1 MRSRW
6 ILNLVLI
13 LVLSALGWVI
23 RHDLAVTRAP
33 ATLAGSGAPEPH
45 LIEIAREG
53 EPTIALERLATG
65 WRMRSPWDVDADPE
79 RVAALLAIRDVPLL
93 RSVPAQAAALDE
105 LGLDP
110 VKLRLRLDTT
120 DIAMG
125 GLDPIEQWRYVA
137 SDDLLHLI
145 PDRFQH
151 LLIAPPIDYVAR
163 MPLPRDLGPV
173 FATRDTVPLSGET
186 LDRLR
191 GLVAERLEPLIGEPT
206 GALLEVSASD
216 GTRVRYRVSEDGRRW
231 TRPDLRLTY
240 VLGEAAE
247 LIEDPS
253 VVDPRPPVSVAVP
266 FADPDIGSNVDT
278 DEAPI
283 DTAWPES
290 ASRPGS
296 DVFAPDP
303 APLTHGD
310 PEWRESP
317 GTLDSLMDPDA
328 PLSGELPLGAPPEVR
343 LRPHEVLR
351 EEVLTR
357 DGVGQ
362 DGSGVEEW
370 RELPEGFGL
379 DPFAP
384 DPADADPAAPDPDPP
399 SGQP

>member
-1 MRSRW
+1 MSSRW
-6 ILNLVLI
+6 ILNLALI
-13 LVLSALGWVI
+13 LALSVLGWAI
-23 RHDLAVTRAP
+23 RHELAVTRAS
-33 ATLAGSGAPEPH
+33 ATLASSGAPVPY
-45 LIEIAREG
+45 LIEIVREG
-53 EPTIALERLATG
+53 EPTIALERLASG

-79 RVAALLAIRDVPLL
+79 RVDALLAIRDAPLL
-93 RSVPAQAAALDE
+93 RSVPAQTAALDE

-110 VKLRLRLDTT
+110 VKLRLRLDTA

-125 GLDPIEQWRYVA
+125 RLDPIEQWRYVA
-137 SDDLLHLI
+137 SDDLVHLI

-173 FATRDTVPLSGET
+173 FATHDSVPLSGET
-186 LDRLR
+186 LARLT
-191 GLVAERLEPLIGEPT
+191 GLVAERIEPLIGEPT
-206 GALLEVSASD
+206 GTLLELSASD

-240 VLGEAAE
+240 VLGEPPE

-253 VVDPRPPVSVAVP
+253 AIDPTPPVSVAVP
-266 FADPDIGSNVDT
+266 FTDPDVPPD
-278 DEAPI
+278 APPI
-283 DTAWPES
+283 DAAWPES
-290 ASRPGS
+290 ASSPGS
-296 DVFAPDP
+296 DVFAP
-303 APLTHGD
+303 D

-328 PLSGELPLGAPPEVR
+328 PLSGELPLGSPPEVR
-343 LRPHEVLR
+343 LRPHDVIR

-357 DGVGQ
+357 DGFEQEGF
-362 DGSGVEEW
+362 GIEEG

-384 DPADADPAAPDPDPP
+384 DPADAGLAPADPDP
-399 SGQP
+399 SRSQP

>member
-13 LVLSALGWVI
+13 LVLSALGWAI
-23 RHDLAVTRAP
+23 RHELAVTQAP

-53 EPTIALERLATG
+53 EPTIALERLASG

-79 RVAALLAIRDVPLL
+79 RVAALLAIRDAPLL
-93 RSVPAQAAALDE
+93 RSVPAQAVAPGE

-137 SDDLLHLI
+137 SDDLVHLI
-145 PDRFQH
+145 PDRFQY

-163 MPLPRDLGPV
+163 MPLSRDLGPV
-173 FATRDTVPLSGET
+173 FATHDSVPLSGET
-186 LDRLR
+186 LARLTR
-191 GLVAERLEPLIGEPT
+191 LVAERIEPLIGEPT
-206 GALLEVSASD
+206 GTLLELSESD

-240 VLGEAAE
+240 VLGEPPE

-253 VVDPRPPVSVAVP
+253 AIDPTPPVSVAAPVSEQG
-266 FADPDIGSNVDT
+266 AVTT
-278 DEAPI
+278 DS
-283 DTAWPES
+283 AWPES
-290 ASRPGS
+290 ASVPEA
-296 DVFAPDP
+296 DVFAP
-303 APLTHGD
+303 D

-328 PLSGELPLGAPPEVR
+328 PLSGELPLGSPPEVR
-343 LRPHEVLR
+343 LRPHDVLR

-357 DGVGQ
+357 DGVEQEGF
-362 DGSGVEEW
+362 GVEAG
-370 RELPEGFGL
+370 RDLPEGFGL

-384 DPADADPAAPDPDPP
+384 DPADADSAPADPDPP
-399 SGQP
+399 RDQP

>member
-13 LVLSALGWVI
+13 LVLSALGWAI
-23 RHDLAVTRAP
+23 RHELAVTQAP
-33 ATLAGSGAPEPH
+33 ATLAGAGAPDPH

-53 EPTIALERLATG
+53 EPTIALERLASG
-65 WRMRSPWDVDADPE
+65 WRMRSPWDVDVDPD
-79 RVAALLAIRDVPLL
+79 RVAALLAIRDAPLL
-93 RSVPAQAAALDE
+93 RSVPAQAAALGE

-120 DIAMG
+120 DIATG

-137 SDDLLHLI
+137 SDDLVHLI

-173 FATRDTVPLSGET
+173 FATHDRVPLSVET
-186 LDRLR
+186 LARLT
-191 GLVAERLEPLIGEPT
+191 GLVAERIEPLIGEPNGT
-206 GALLEVSASD
+206 LLELSASD

-240 VLGEAAE
+240 VLGEPPE
-247 LIEDPS
+247 LIEDPGAIDPTPSLS
-253 VVDPRPPVSVAVP
+253 VSAPVSEQDAVT
-266 FADPDIGSNVDT
+266 T
-278 DEAPI
+278 DS
-283 DTAWPES
+283 AWPES
-290 ASRPGS
+290 PSSPEA
-296 DVFAPDP
+296 DVFAP
-303 APLTHGD
+303 D

-328 PLSGELPLGAPPEVR
+328 PLSGELPLGSPPEVR
-343 LRPHEVLR
+343 LRPHDVLR

-357 DGVGQ
+357 DGVEQEGF
-362 DGSGVEEW
+362 GVEED
-370 RELPEGFGL
+370 RDLPDGFGL

-384 DPADADPAAPDPDPP
+384 DPADAGLAPADADPP
-399 SGQP
+399 RGQL

>member
-13 LVLSALGWVI
+13 LVLAALAWAM
-23 RHDLAVTRAP
+23 RHELAVTRASP
-33 ATLAGSGAPEPH
+33 TLAGSGAAEPH

-53 EPTIALERLATG
+53 EPTIALERLVSG
-65 WRMRSPWDVDADPE
+65 WRMRSPWDIDADPD
-79 RVAALLAIRDVPLL
+79 RVAALLAIRDAPLL
-93 RSVPAQAAALDE
+93 RSVPAQAAALEE

-125 GLDPIEQWRYVA
+125 GLDPIEHWRYAA
-137 SDDLLHLI
+137 SDDLVHLI

-151 LLIAPPIDYVAR
+151 LLIAPPLDYVAR
-163 MPLPRDLGPV
+163 MPLPRDPVPV

-186 LDRLR
+186 LARLSV
-191 GLVAERLEPLIGEPT
+191 LVAERIEPLIGEPN
-206 GALLEVSASD
+206 GALLELSASD

-240 VLGEAAE
+240 VLGEAPE
-247 LIEDPS
+247 LIEDPGAI
-253 VVDPRPPVSVAVP
+253 DPTPPVSLAVP
-266 FADPDIGSNVDT
+266 FADPDGDT
-278 DEAPI
+278 DAAPL

-290 ASRPGS
+290 PLSPGS

-303 APLTHGD
+303 ATLTYGD

-317 GTLDSLMDPDA
+317 GALDSLMDPDA
-328 PLSGELPLGAPPEVR
+328 PLSGELPLGSPPEVR
-343 LRPHEVLR
+343 LRPHDVIR

-357 DGVGQ
+357 DDFEQAGF
-362 DGSGVEEW
+362 GVEEG
-370 RELPEGFGL
+370 RDLPEGFGL

-399 SGQP
+399 RGQP